1 MKGLRFCDKLVR
13 VHHCLEASEGYNCSP
28 EIHVSPCGFASDRHL
43 LENSGVKCEPVLSS
57 PSECES
63 RRCTPAT
70 MLKIN
75 TTTINLTFEH
85 LILPS
90 RSVMHEGILRTKEGS
105 LLCATSVLS
114 VSRYQ
119 PITFEPRRLIT
130 QLRLAAGIPLLQP
143 GALGIFFLLSW
154 STRDMCL

>member
-1 MKGLRFCDKLVR
+1 MVR
-13 VHHCLEASEGYNCSP
+13 VHHCLEASEGYKCLP

-43 LENSGVKCEPVLSS
+43 LENSGVECEPALSS

-63 RRCTPAT
+63 RRCSPAT

-90 RSVMHEGILRTKEGS
+90 RSVMHEGILRTKEGP
-105 LLCATSVLS
+105 CYGATSVLS

-143 GALGIFFLLSW
+143 GTLGIY
-154 STRDMCL
+154 MGY